1 MITILKRHRSL
12 VASLF
17 TKHRRGTKWNDE
29 QMPIIKKIAI
39 VLLIITAAASSAH
52 AVSIHDGAGTAGAA
66 FLKIEGGSRPVGMG
80 GAFAGLAND
89 VNTIFWNPA
98 GLTAVHDQELTAMQH
113 FSFADINNQTI
124 GYAQRI
130 DRLVW
135 GASFLGSFT
144 EIERRQGPTEDPDST
159 VTVGGF
165 ATGLSL
171 AYPLGTAVSV
181 GGTAKII
188 SQQLDIQNAYGVA
201 ADVGVIL
208 RLLDNHLGI
217 GVVVQNA
224 GVLDGGENLPMALR
238 AGLAYRTWKQP
249 AAEAEEAMPPHEVWA
264 FVADANL
271 PLIDANPSFHIG
283 AERWFYESVAAR
295 IGYRIGMNENPSDG
309 LALGIGVR
317 RSGEDALA
325 NIDFQFDYA
334 FVPDAYVGNAH
345 RVSFITR
352 F

>member
-1 MITILKRHRSL
+1 MLKRRTGL
-12 VASLF
+12 
-17 TKHRRGTKWNDE
+17 
-29 QMPIIKKIAI
+29 IIM
-39 VLLIITAAASSAH
+39 VLLVVIGTAPCVH
-52 AVSIHDGAGTAGAA
+52 AVSIHDGAGTTGAA
-66 FLKIEGGSRPVGMG
+66 FLKIDGGSRPVGMG

-89 VNTIFWNPA
+89 INTIFWNPA
-98 GLTAVHDQELTAMQH
+98 GLTAVDGRELTAMQH

-124 GYAQRI
+124 GYAQRV

-165 ATGLSL
+165 ATGLSF
-171 AYPLGTAVSV
+171 AYPLGTAMSI
-181 GGTAKII
+181 GGTAKVI
-188 SQQLDIQNAYGVA
+188 SEQLDIQNAYGAA

-208 RLLDNHLGI
+208 RLFDNHLGI
-217 GVVVQNA
+217 GVAVQNA

-238 AGLAYRTWKQP
+238 AGVAYRMWKQP
-249 AAEAEEAMPPHEVWA
+249 MVEEGTEETMPPRELWA
-264 FVADANL
+264 LVADANL

-283 AERWFYESVAAR
+283 AERWFYDSVAAR
-295 IGYRIGMNENPSDG
+295 LGYQIGMNENPSNG
-309 LALGIGVR
+309 LSLGVGVR

-345 RVSFITR
+345 RISFITR

>member
-1 MITILKRHRSL
+1 MEKRGAVL
-12 VASLF
+12 AS
-17 TKHRRGTKWNDE
+17 RVWAWRYNV
-29 QMPIIKKIAI
+29 M
-39 VLLIITAAASSAH
+39 VLLIITVGVPTAN
-52 AVSIHDGAGTAGAA
+52 AVNIHDGAGTVGAA

-113 FSFADINNQTI
+113 FSFADINNQSI
-124 GYAQRI
+124 GYAQRVNGF
-130 DRLVW
+130 VW

-144 EIERRQGPTEDPDST
+144 EIDRRQGPTEDPDST

-165 ATGLSL
+165 ATGLSV
-171 AYPLGTAVSV
+171 AYPLGTAISI

-188 SQQLDIQNAYGVA
+188 SEQLDIQNAYGAA
-201 ADVGVIL
+201 ADVGLIL

-217 GVVVQNA
+217 GVAVQNA
-224 GVLDGGENLPMALR
+224 GVLDGAENLPMALR
-238 AGLAYRTWKQP
+238 AGLAYRAWQES
-249 AAEAEEAMPPHEVWA
+249 AESMPEREMWA
-264 FVADANL
+264 LVADAHL

-283 AERWFYESVAAR
+283 AERWFYGSVAAR
-295 IGYRIGMNENPSDG
+295 IGYRIGLNENPSDG
-309 LALGIGVR
+309 LSLGVGVR

-334 FVPDAYVGNAH
+334 FVPDAYLGNAH

>member
-1 MITILKRHRSL
+1 MEKRGAVLVVMALLVITA
-12 VASLF
+12 VAS
-17 TKHRRGTKWNDE
+17 RAD
-29 QMPIIKKIAI
+29 
-39 VLLIITAAASSAH
+39 
-52 AVSIHDGAGTAGAA
+52 AVSIHDGAGTVGAA

-89 VNTIFWNPA
+89 INTIFWNPA

-113 FSFADINNQTI
+113 FSFADINNQSI
-124 GYAQRI
+124 GYAQRM

-144 EIERRQGPTEDPDST
+144 EIERRQGPTKDPDSA

-165 ATGLSL
+165 ATGLSI
-171 AYPLGTAVSV
+171 AYPLGSALSI
-181 GGTAKII
+181 GGTAKVI
-188 SQQLDIQNAYGVA
+188 SEQLDIQNAYGAA
-201 ADVGVIL
+201 ADVGLIL
-208 RLLDNHLGI
+208 RMLDNRLGI
-217 GVVVQNA
+217 GVAVQNA
-224 GVLDGGENLPMALR
+224 GVLDGAENLPMALR
-238 AGLAYRTWKQP
+238 AGFAYRAWE
-249 AAEAEEAMPPHEVWA
+249 ASEAEVETEGPMPKREVWA
-264 FVADANL
+264 FVADAHL
-271 PLIDANPSFHIG
+271 PLIDANPSFHVG
-283 AERWFYESVAAR
+283 AERWFYDSVAAR
-295 IGYRIGMNENPSDG
+295 LGYRVGLNENPSDG
-309 LALGIGVR
+309 LSLGVGVR

>member
-1 MITILKRHRSL
+1 MEKRGAVL
-12 VASLF
+12 
-17 TKHRRGTKWNDE
+17 
-29 QMPIIKKIAI
+29 IAM
-39 VLLIITAAASSAH
+39 VLLIITAGVPTAK
-52 AVSIHDGAGTAGAA
+52 AVNIHDGAGTVGAA

-113 FSFADINNQTI
+113 FSFADINNQSI
-124 GYAQRI
+124 GYAQRVNGF
-130 DRLVW
+130 VW

-165 ATGLSL
+165 ATGLSV
-171 AYPLGTAVSV
+171 AYPLGTAISI
-181 GGTAKII
+181 GGTAKMI
-188 SQQLDIQNAYGVA
+188 SEQLDIQNAYGAA
-201 ADVGVIL
+201 ADVGLIL
-208 RLLDNHLGI
+208 RLLDNRLGI
-217 GVVVQNA
+217 GVAVQNA
-224 GVLDGGENLPMALR
+224 GVLDGGENLPTALR
-238 AGLAYRTWKQP
+238 AGFAYRTWKE
-249 AAEAEEAMPPHEVWA
+249 AEAESEESMPEREIWA
-264 FVADANL
+264 LVADAHL
-271 PLIDANPSFHIG
+271 PLIDTNPSFHVG
-283 AERWFYESVAAR
+283 AERWFYGSVAAR
-295 IGYRIGMNENPSDG
+295 IGYRIGLNENPSDG
-309 LALGIGVR
+309 LSLGVGVR

-334 FVPDAYVGNAH
+334 FVPDAYLGNAH

>member
-1 MITILKRHRSL
+1 M
-12 VASLF
+12 F
-17 TKHRRGTKWNDE
+17 
-29 QMPIIKKIAI
+29 P
-39 VLLIITAAASSAH
+39 TAK
-52 AVSIHDGAGTAGAA
+52 AVNINDGAGTVGAA

-113 FSFADINNQTI
+113 FSFADINNQSI
-124 GYAQRI
+124 GYAQRVNGF
-130 DRLVW
+130 VW

-165 ATGLSL
+165 ATGLSV
-171 AYPLGTAVSV
+171 AYPLGTAISI

-188 SQQLDIQNAYGVA
+188 SEQLDIQNAYGAA
-201 ADVGVIL
+201 ADVGLIL

-217 GVVVQNA
+217 GVAVQNA

-238 AGLAYRTWKQP
+238 AGLAYRTWQEP
-249 AAEAEEAMPPHEVWA
+249 ETESAESMSEREIWA
-264 FVADANL
+264 LVADAHL
-271 PLIDANPSFHIG
+271 PLIDANPSFHVG
-283 AERWFYESVAAR
+283 AERWFYGSVAAR
-295 IGYRIGMNENPSDG
+295 IGYRIGLNENPSDG
-309 LALGIGVR
+309 LSLGVGVR

>member
-1 MITILKRHRSL
+1 MMLKRGA
-12 VASLF
+12 V
-17 TKHRRGTKWNDE
+17 
-29 QMPIIKKIAI
+29 QI
-39 VLLIITAAASSAH
+39 VMALLIITAAASSAY
-52 AVSIHDGAGTAGAA
+52 AADIHDGAGTTGAA
-66 FLKIEGGSRPVGMG
+66 FLKIEGGSRPAGLG

-89 VNTIFWNPA
+89 INTIFWNPA
-98 GLTAVHDQELTAMQH
+98 GLTAVHDRELTAMQH

-130 DRLVW
+130 ERLVW

-171 AYPLGTAVSV
+171 AYPLGEAISV

-188 SQQLDIQNAYGVA
+188 SEQLDIQNAFGVA
-201 ADVGVIL
+201 ADVGLVA
-208 RLLDNHLGI
+208 RLLDNRLGI
-217 GVVVQNA
+217 GVAVQNA

-238 AGLAYRTWKQP
+238 VGVAYRMWKQP
-249 AAEAEEAMPPHEVWA
+249 AAEAETDKPMPAQEVCA
-264 FVADANL
+264 LVADAHL
-271 PLIDANPSFHIG
+271 PLLDANPSFHVG
-283 AERWFYESVAAR
+283 VERWFYESVAAR
-295 IGYRIGMNENPSDG
+295 LGYRIGLNENPSDG
-309 LALGIGVR
+309 LSLGIGVR
-317 RSGEDALA
+317 RSGEDMLA

>member
-1 MITILKRHRSL
+1 MLKRRIGL
-12 VASLF
+12 
-17 TKHRRGTKWNDE
+17 
-29 QMPIIKKIAI
+29 III
-39 VLLIITAAASSAH
+39 VLLVVSATAPCVH
-52 AVSIHDGAGTAGAA
+52 AVSIHDGAGTTGAA

-89 VNTIFWNPA
+89 INTIFWNPA

-124 GYAQRI
+124 GYAQRV

-165 ATGLSL
+165 ATGLSF
-171 AYPLGTAVSV
+171 AYPLGAAMSI
-181 GGTAKII
+181 GGTAKVI
-188 SQQLDIQNAYGVA
+188 SEQLDIQNAYGAA

-208 RLLDNHLGI
+208 RLFDNHLGI
-217 GVVVQNA
+217 GVAVQNA
-224 GVLDGGENLPMALR
+224 GVLDGGENLPMAVR
-238 AGLAYRTWKQP
+238 AGVAYRMWKQP
-249 AAEAEEAMPPHEVWA
+249 IVEDGAEETMPPRELWA

-271 PLIDANPSFHIG
+271 PLIDANPSFHVG
-283 AERWFYESVAAR
+283 AERWFYDSVAAR
-295 IGYRIGMNENPSDG
+295 LGYQIGMNENPSNG
-309 LALGIGVR
+309 LSLGVGVR